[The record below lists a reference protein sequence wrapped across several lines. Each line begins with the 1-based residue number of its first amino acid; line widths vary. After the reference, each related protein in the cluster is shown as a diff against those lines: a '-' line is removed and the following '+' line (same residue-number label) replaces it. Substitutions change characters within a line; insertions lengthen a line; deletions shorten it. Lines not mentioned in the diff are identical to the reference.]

1 MCPAWWTCPFDFDRM
16 AANPDPRIVER
27 DRDEHLRRNHAGEQ
41 VEPRLLRTSWWSTSD
56 DPKTVRV

>member
-27 DRDEHLRRNHAGEQ
+27 DRDEHLRRNHAGAQ
-41 VEPRLLRTSWWSTSD
+41 IEPRLG
-56 DPKTVRV
+56 